1 VAELLTSCELVIS
14 TGTRQVIKTAI
25 ANSNSLFEGFLWSL
39 FGLNQNIK
47 KFMAIYLLKGL
58 LVEIGELK
66 VALLGTA

>member
-1 VAELLTSCELVIS
+1 
-14 TGTRQVIKTAI
+14 
-25 ANSNSLFEGFLWSL
+25 LWSL